1 MKKLVASVHDKE
13 EYVIYIRIW
22 KQALSHGL
30 VLKQIHRVIK
40 FNQKTWLKS
49 YIDMNTVIR
58 NNAKKDFE
66 KDLISNVW
74 WIMQFLKKM
83 KKVREHGDI
92 KLVTIEEKRN
102 YLV

>member
-1 MKKLVASVHDKE
+1 
-13 EYVIYIRIW
+13 
-22 KQALSHGL
+22 
-30 VLKQIHRVIK
+30 
-40 FNQKTWLKS
+40 
-49 YIDMNTVIR
+49 MNAVIR

-74 WIMQFLKKM
+74 WIMQFLKKI

-92 KLVTIEEKRN
+92 KLVTTEEKRN